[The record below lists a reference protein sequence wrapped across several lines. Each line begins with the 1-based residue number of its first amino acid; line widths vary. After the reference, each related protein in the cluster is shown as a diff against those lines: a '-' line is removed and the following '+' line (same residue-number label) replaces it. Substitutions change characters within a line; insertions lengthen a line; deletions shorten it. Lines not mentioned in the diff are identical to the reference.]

1 MAVGTLHNN
10 LLSVDE
16 EAILLITGV
25 LVTVFYRAEAELL
38 TLYMKRLAVL
48 VF

>member
-10 LLSVDE
+10 LLSIDE
-16 EAILLITGV
+16 EAILLISSI

-38 TLYMKRLAVL
+38 AFYMKRLTVL

>member
-10 LLSVDE
+10 LLSIDE
-16 EAILLITGV
+16 EAILLIASI

-38 TLYMKRLAVL
+38 ALYMKRLAVL